1 MTADISKATLS
12 PERWRDVERIYRSA
26 VARPEAERA
35 FFLHDA
41 CGADVELRREV
52 EALLLKGDLAGRVF
66 EKSSAGPSEPP
77 LEGTIP
83 AGTQAGAY
91 VVLRMLGRGGM
102 GEVYE
107 ARDSRLGR
115 SVALKFLPSR
125 FAADPDA
132 LGRFE
137 REARAASSLNHPNIC
152 TIHDVGT
159 FGDRPFFVMELLEGR
174 SLKDCIE
181 GGALPVDDVIAFGS
195 QIADAL
201 AAAHAKGIVHR
212 DIKPA
217 NIFVTAHGEAKVL
230 DFGLAKLTADHPE
243 AAAVPTTSPDSATVP
258 DETLTTPG
266 TTMGT
271 IAYMSPEQ
279 AGGKPV
285 NARTDLFSLGVV
297 LFEMATGRRPFRGDS
312 AAHVLKTIATEAPPR
327 PTALRPEVPQALE
340 RVILEALEKD
350 PDRRSPSATG
360 IRKALVE
367 LQKVRTLKTRRWVIG
382 GLGTAAAALAA
393 GTYLGRRLIWS
404 PGKVM
409 VAVLPLED
417 LGKDPEQSYFAEGL
431 LDEMISVLGRLY
443 PDRLGVIGSASVRQY
458 QGTKNRVKQIG
469 RDLRVAY
476 VVDGSVRRDGSHVRI
491 SAKLIRVKDEV
502 QVWAETYDRD
512 LNQILALQSEVAES
526 VAQGIERTLKP
537 SPQVRLALAR
547 PVNPQAY
554 EAYLRGE
561 NEKAISID
569 PNYAPAQAA
578 LAGELYFQGLF
589 GAGEPKEL
597 FLKVQRAASRAIE
610 LDPTLANG
618 YAALAL
624 AKLHTQWNW
633 RGAETDFRRAI
644 ELDPSNSHVRHD
656 YAHFLLCMNRT
667 RDSAEECRKA
677 VELDPFDS
685 MGLGCF
691 GWHEL
696 LAGDF
701 RKAAEVSRRAL
712 ALDASNVWALVV
724 MGWAYEQ
731 LGRYP
736 EALSAFKSGKALS
749 KLRTAALA
757 HVFARS
763 GNRSGAEEL
772 LSDLLEKSKSQYVS
786 AYDIAVVHEGLGNA
800 DRTFDWLNKAYEEE
814 SGFMPYLNVDPRF
827 KPLHPD
833 GRYQGLLR
841 RMGLTR
847 ST

>member
-1 MTADISKATLS
+1 MNPDISNTTLS
-12 PERWRDVERIYRSA
+12 PDRWRDVERLYRSA
-26 VARPEAERA
+26 VARPAEERA
-35 FFLHDA
+35 SYLHDA
-41 CGADVELRREV
+41 CGADQELRREV
-52 EALLLKGDLAGRVF
+52 EALLSDGEFASRVF
-66 EKSSAGPSEPP
+66 EKPPAGSSEPP
-77 LEGTIP
+77 VDGMIP
-83 AGTQAGAY
+83 AGAEAGAY
-91 VVLRMLGRGGM
+91 VILRMLGRGGM

-125 FAADPDA
+125 FADDPDS

-159 FGDRPFFVMELLEGR
+159 YGNRPYFVMELLEGK
-174 SLKDCIE
+174 SLKDRIGE
-181 GGALPVDDVIAFGS
+181 GAVPVDEVIDVGI

-230 DFGLAKLTADHPE
+230 DFGLAKLTADRP
-243 AAAVPTTSPDSATVP
+243 AASAVPTTSPEPAFVR

-285 NARTDLFSLGVV
+285 DARTDLFSLGVV
-297 LFEMATGRRPFRGDS
+297 LYEMATGRRPFRGES

-340 RVILEALEKD
+340 RVILKALEKD
-350 PDRRSPSATG
+350 PLSRYPSAAE
-360 IRKALVE
+360 IENALSD
-367 LQKVRTLKTRRWVIG
+367 LRNVRALKTRRWVMG
-382 GLGTAAAALAA
+382 SLGAAATALAA

-458 QGTKNRVKQIG
+458 QGTKKHVHEIG
-469 RDLRVAY
+469 RDLHVAY
-476 VVDGSVRRDGSHVRI
+476 VVDGSVRREGNRVRI
-491 SAKLIRVKDEV
+491 SAQLIRVKDQV
-502 QVWAETYDRD
+502 QIWVETYDRD
-512 LNQILALQSEVAES
+512 LVQILSVQSEVAQS

-554 EAYLRGE
+554 EAHLRGE
-561 NEKAISID
+561 DEKAIAID
-569 PNYAPAQAA
+569 PDYAQAYA
-578 LAGELYFQGLF
+578 GLARTLYFQGLF
-589 GAGEPKEL
+589 GASAPREL
-597 FLKVQRAASRAIE
+597 FEKVRRASRRATE
-610 LDPTLANG
+610 LDPTLADA
-618 YAALAL
+618 YASLAL
-624 AKLHTQWNW
+624 AEIHTQWRW
-633 RGAETDFRRAI
+633 REAEKEFQHAI
-644 ELDPSNSHVRHD
+644 RLDPSDSHVRHD

-667 RDSAEECRKA
+667 RDSAEECRQA

-685 MGLGCF
+685 MAIGCF

-696 LAGDF
+696 LAGNF
-701 RKAAEVSRRAL
+701 QKAAEVSRRAL

-736 EALSAFKSGKALS
+736 EALSAFKTGKGLS

-763 GNRSGAEEL
+763 GNRSAAEEL

-786 AYDIAVVHEGLGNA
+786 AYDIAVVYLGLGQT
-800 DRTFDWLNKAYEEE
+800 DQTLDWLKKAYDEG

-827 KPLHPD
+827 KPLHSD
-833 GRYQGLLR
+833 RRYQDLLR
-841 RMGLTR
+841 RMGLTQ
-847 ST
+847 SV

>member
-1 MTADISKATLS
+1 VSTDISKPTLS
-12 PERWRDVERIYRSA
+12 PERWREVERIYRAA
-26 VARPEAERA
+26 VARPEPERA
-35 FFLHDA
+35 SFLREA
-41 CGADVELRREV
+41 CGADEELRKEI
-52 EALLLKGDLAGRVF
+52 EALLAGGESASKVF
-66 EKSSAGPSEPP
+66 ARPPAGVEPP

-83 AGTQAGAY
+83 AGAEAGAY
-91 VVLRMLGRGGM
+91 VIQRVLGRGGM

-115 SVALKFLPSR
+115 TVALKFLPSR
-125 FAADPDA
+125 FAADPDS
-132 LGRFE
+132 LERFE

-152 TIHDVGT
+152 TIHDVGR
-159 FGDRPFFVMELLEGR
+159 FGDRPFFVMEQLEGR
-174 SLKDCIE
+174 SLKDLID
-181 GGALPVDDVIAFGS
+181 GGPLPVDDVIAFGS

-217 NIFVTAHGEAKVL
+217 NVFVTARGGAKVL
-230 DFGLAKLTADHPE
+230 DFGLAKLTGEGPSGPR
-243 AAAVPTTSPDSATVP
+243 VPATSPEPAGVH
-258 DETLTTPG
+258 DETLTVPG

-279 AGGKPV
+279 ARGEPV
-285 NARTDLFSLGVV
+285 DERTDIFSLGVV
-297 LFEMATGRRPFRGDS
+297 LYEMTTGARPFRGQS
-312 AAHVLKTIATEAPPR
+312 AANVLKSITAGNPPPPR
-327 PTALRPEVPQALE
+327 ALRTAVPPALE
-340 RVILEALEKD
+340 RVILEAIEKD
-350 PDRRSPSATG
+350 PARRSPSAAA
-360 IRKALVE
+360 IHNALAG
-367 LQKVRTLKTRRWVIG
+367 LQRARALKTRRWVIG
-382 GLGTAAAALAA
+382 GLGTAAAALATGA
-393 GTYLGRRLIWS
+393 FLGRRLIWS

-458 QGTKNRVKQIG
+458 QRTKKPIDEIG
-469 RDLRVAY
+469 RDLHVAY
-476 VVDGSVRRDGSHVRI
+476 VVDGSVRREGNRVRI
-491 SAKLIRVKDEV
+491 SAKLIRVKDQV
-502 QVWAETYDRD
+502 QIWAEIYDRD
-512 LNQILALQSEVAES
+512 LDQILSMQSEVAQS

-561 NEKAISID
+561 YEKAISID
-569 PNYAPAQAA
+569 PDYAPAHAG

-589 GAGEPKEL
+589 GAGTPKEL
-597 FLKVQRAASRAIE
+597 FSRVQRAATRAIQ

-618 YAALAL
+618 YASLAL
-624 AKLHTQWNW
+624 AKLHMQWNW
-633 RGAETDFRRAI
+633 RGAETDFRHAI
-644 ELDPSNSHVRHD
+644 ELDPSNSRVRHD

-667 RDSAEECRKA
+667 RDSAEECRQA
-677 VELDPFDS
+677 VEHDPFDS

-712 ALDASNVWALVV
+712 VLDASNVWALVV

-736 EALSAFKSGKALS
+736 EALSAFKTGKGLS

-772 LSDLLEKSKSQYVS
+772 LSDLLETSKSQYVS
-786 AYDIAVVHEGLGNA
+786 AYDIAVVHVGLGNA
-800 DRTFDWLNKAYEEE
+800 DRAFDWLNKAYEEE

-827 KPLHPD
+827 KPLHVD
-833 GRYQGLLR
+833 RRFRDLLG
-841 RMGLTR
+841 RMGLTQ
-847 ST
+847 SA